1 MGYEAGL
8 PRVDGAIEGLSE
20 HDCLSRGSRQQRT
33 PQSVLL
39 RKQSSARRNS
49 SGSRVCESGRG
60 SVGTRGEPCEALEA
74 KRDGKARVIL
84 FNLCGHGHFDMQ
96 AYIDYR
102 EGKLTDQSYSEEELA
117 LAGLPSVA

>member
-74 KRDGKARVIL
+74 KRDGKARLIL
-84 FNLCGHGHFDMQ
+84 DCCSCGDGAQEALRFGM
-96 AYIDYR
+96 
-102 EGKLTDQSYSEEELA
+102 SEA
-117 LAGLPSVA
+117 KNNGWA